1 MGLLIGRLLERI
13 TCGIGHRDL
22 QKSGQL
28 ACNQGVM
35 AEVYLLMPSTQIAFT
50 YPGQGSQT
58 PAMGAP
64 WTDHPSWELVGEA
77 SDVAERDIA
86 RLLLEADADELKE
99 TRNAQLSTFV
109 LSMVVLDAVER
120 LGVEPSVH
128 AGHSLGE
135 YSALVASGAVSFAD
149 GVRLVTER
157 GNAMQAA
164 ADATP
169 STMAAVL
176 GLDDELVELACA
188 KSKSDVFVAN
198 FNAPGQVVI
207 AGTAEGIAA
216 AGELAMS
223 LGATRI
229 MPIKVGGAFHTPFMA
244 SAGERLDKALADIE
258 FRDPNRPVI
267 ANVDA
272 VAHSA
277 GTEWRGLLKAQLT
290 SPVRWR
296 QTLHTINEAG
306 ADLIME
312 LGPGSVLTGMAKR
325 TIGDVVRASVA
336 KPEALDVLLKELDA
350 SPKNDRSPDGEF
362 LYASERLIVS
372 PGSGVFS
379 PLDTT
384 LTGAAVAVG
393 DIIGHVGATEVRTA
407 FAGELH
413 GVLAVNG
420 ERVASSQPIAWLRVS
435 A

>member
-1 MGLLIGRLLERI
+1 
-13 TCGIGHRDL
+13 
-22 QKSGQL
+22 
-28 ACNQGVM
+28 M
-35 AEVYLLMPSTQIAFT
+35 AGVYLLMPSTQIAFT
-50 YPGQGSQT
+50 YPGQGSQA

-64 WTDHPSWELVGEA
+64 WTDHPSWELVAEA

-86 RLLLEADADELKE
+86 RLLLDADAEELKE

-169 STMAAVL
+169 GTMAAVL
-176 GLDDELVELACA
+176 GLDDELVELACE
-188 KSKSDVFVAN
+188 KSNADVFVAN

-207 AGTAEGIAA
+207 AGTPDGIAA
-216 AGELAMS
+216 AGELAKS
-223 LGATRI
+223 LGAKRI

-244 SAGERLDKALADIE
+244 AAGERLDKALADID
-258 FRDPNRPVI
+258 FREPNRPVV

-272 VAHSA
+272 VAHS
-277 GTEWRGLLKAQLT
+277 GSTEWRQLLKAQLT

-306 ADLIME
+306 ADLIVE
-312 LGPGSVLTGMAKR
+312 LGAGSVLTGMAKR

-336 KPEALDVLLKELDA
+336 KPEALDSLLKELDA

-362 LYASERLIVS
+362 LYASERLVVS
-372 PGSGVFS
+372 PGSGVFI

-384 LTGAAVAVG
+384 VAGTDVGVG
-393 DIIGHVGATEVRTA
+393 DIIGHVGTTEVRTA
-407 FAGELH
+407 FAGQLH
-413 GVLAVNG
+413 GILAVDG